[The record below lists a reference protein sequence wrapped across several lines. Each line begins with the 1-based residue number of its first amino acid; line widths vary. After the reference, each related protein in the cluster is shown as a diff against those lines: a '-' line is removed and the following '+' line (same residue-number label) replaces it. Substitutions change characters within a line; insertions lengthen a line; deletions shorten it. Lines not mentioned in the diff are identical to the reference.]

1 MVTCFGANLKIESCV
16 DLSHEI
22 RSLFYRDLSLFWQVR
37 FCPKKEDNYFLMSM
51 LSDLSDPVL

>member
-22 RSLFYRDLSLFWQVR
+22 RSLFYRDLSLF
-37 FCPKKEDNYFLMSM
+37 
-51 LSDLSDPVL
+51 